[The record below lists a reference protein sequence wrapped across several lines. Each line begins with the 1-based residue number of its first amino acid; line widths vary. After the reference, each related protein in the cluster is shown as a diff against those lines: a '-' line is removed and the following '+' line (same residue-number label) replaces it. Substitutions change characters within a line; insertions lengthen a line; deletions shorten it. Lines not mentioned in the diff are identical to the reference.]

1 MVNIHQFKSRAEGF
15 CVNSWILETETSLI
29 LVDSQFLVSEVE
41 GLLSQI
47 RKLGKPLEAT
57 FITHPHP
64 DHFNGAGLISLEFP
78 RARIISTAQTAAG
91 IERNDAAKREYW
103 TPVYKTDYPSFTKFP
118 TERLESG
125 CSVTIASLEF
135 VLEDVGPGECEN
147 MSVIWLPGERILFP
161 GDLIY
166 NRVHPWLAEGRSTAW
181 LTQITL
187 ALLEMITEL
196 RDRNRARAH
205 PRFVPID
212 LRQQHGHGGTCGR
225 FVRIALNC
233 PKHSFSLDPR
243 PMQILL
249 GPTKLP
255 DSRSF
260 LTTHYCKASA
270 LHCDSPSPRFG
281 AEEFSRSAQQRQ
293 QLE

>member
-64 DHFNGAGLISLEFP
+64 DHFNGAGLISREFP

-187 ALLEMITEL
+187 ALEKFRNAL
-196 RDRNRARAH
+196 RVF
-205 PRFVPID
+205 P
-212 LRQQHGHGGTCGR
+212 GHGDETSLAGFNATAAYIKRFQELVRTTPANADVAGR
-225 FVRIALNC
+225 MKAEYPGMTLETL
-233 PKHSFSLDPR
+233 LDPN
-243 PMQILL
+243 
-249 GPTKLP
+249 T
-255 DSRSF
+255 
-260 LTTHYCKASA
+260 SA
-270 LHCDSPSPRFG
+270 VRKELS
-281 AEEFSRSAQQRQ
+281 AES
-293 QLE
+293 